1 MTVKELAEKLDLK
14 VLSMPDETR
23 EVTCGY
29 AGDLLS
35 WVMGKAPGDSAWFT
49 IMSNVNIVAVA
60 MLRDVAAIV
69 VCEGA
74 EIGEDVIARAAEQE
88 VNLLLSK
95 NGIYENCTELAKLI
109 G

>member
-1 MTVKELAEKLDLK
+1 MTVKELAEKLGLK
-14 VLSMPDETR
+14 TITMPDPER
-23 EVTCGY
+23 EVLGGY

-35 WVMGKAPGDSAWFT
+35 WVMGRAPSDAAWMT

-74 EIGEDVIARAAEQE
+74 EIGEDVAERAEQQGI
-88 VNLLLSK
+88 NLLVAEK
-95 NGIYENCTELAKLI
+95 GIYEVCVEVAKLV
-109 G
+109 